1 MAWNAFLEDL
11 TNDCA
16 GRSENYC
23 FLIKHVLPLVRQLG
37 ATDEQIDKVVVDNP
51 RRFFA
56 GLQ

>member
-1 MAWNAFLEDL
+1 MKIPLS
-11 TNDCA
+11 NDRA

-37 ATDEQIDKVVVDNP
+37 ATDEQIDKIVVDNP

-56 GLQ
+56 SLQ